1 MIPPT
6 TEEEA
11 VSEEVLNDGWERHL
25 DGRDPFYIQTILDA
39 LCRRVNSME
48 EGLQNNLEIY
58 IAEAIDQIM
67 HIRAL
72 EYGIT
77 NNNPLELAE
86 LAEARRTYA
95 EEKAVFDEIMESDK
109 RQIDLKKRQIAV
121 LKHTLLLALYGIN
134 APIFFHHLSNYVVHL
149 LSYKVN

>member
-11 VSEEVLNDGWERHL
+11 ISEEVLDDGWKRHL

-48 EGLQNNLEIY
+48 ESLQNNLEVY
-58 IAEAIDQIM
+58 IAEAIDQVM

-77 NNNPLELAE
+77 NNNPLVLAE
-86 LAEARRTYA
+86 IAEARRTYV
-95 EEKAVFDEIMESDK
+95 EEKAVFDEIMDSDK
-109 RQIDLKKRQIAV
+109 EQIDLKKRQIAV
-121 LKHTLLLALYGIN
+121 LKHTLLLALYGIH
-134 APIFFHHLSNYVVHL
+134 APIFTTT
-149 LSYKVN
+149 